1 MTITGTGTEIHDNG
15 GWGITAEGNV
25 VIHEGALM
33 SVNKNGKGGIIA
45 ANEVS
50 VPPNFEV
57 ADNGGPGIISGCNLF
72 LENIKARNNKEEGVG
87 CIESITISGT
97 SNEIINNGG
106 DGVLSH
112 TGDVTI
118 TGTCEIHDNGGW
130 GIRANKGWVEICDG
144 VSISGNDQGDIYCPG
159 K

>member
-1 MTITGTGTEIHDNG
+1 VTITGTGTEIHDNG

-57 ADNGGPGIISGCNLF
+57 ADNGG
-72 LENIKARNNKEEGVG
+72 R
-87 CIESITISGT
+87 
-97 SNEIINNGG
+97 
-106 DGVLSH
+106 VLVVSRASPSLVPA
-112 TGDVTI
+112 TRSSTTEVT
-118 TGTCEIHDNGGW
+118 
-130 GIRANKGWVEICDG
+130 
-144 VSISGNDQGDIYCPG
+144 VSYPMRVM
-159 K
+159 